1 MDIGEVNRKTG
12 YINILLQKN
21 EQFHSLVDVGFG
33 TSQVLPIVFEL
44 MANKNRLIL
53 IEQPELHLHPSAQA
67 EIAELFLDS
76 IKNKNQLVVET
87 HSATLIERIRRLIR
101 NGTFD
106 PEDATIIYIQEGG
119 SKTDGSVC
127 KQIGFLKMV
136 ISTLLGQKKIS
147 LVNGKQRHY
156 QIGGSQCQEQS
167 SHYQAN
173 ASRIPVLFLWI

>member
-1 MDIGEVNRKTG
+1 MLHSKLESVEFQNQFNSYLQKLKIADGIVTSESFLDIGEVNRKTG

-106 PEDATIIYIQEGG
+106 PEDATIIYIQEGAQKLMDLFVNRLG
-119 SKTDGSVC
+119 S
-127 KQIGFLKMV
+127 
-136 ISTLLGQKKIS
+136 
-147 LVNGKQRHY
+147 
-156 QIGGSQCQEQS
+156 
-167 SHYQAN
+167 
-173 ASRIPVLFLWI
+173 